1 MGDLHSML
9 ADIRSLMVAGSSW
22 AKELFFENSQ
32 GIGAV
37 RKSETTTKYQ
47 AFNDLTL
54 HEPFLSAFR
63 QNVPSRDIRDVFIQ
77 SAKGKSA
84 ARCEQRVYYLLAFGF
99 RRGKYYQNDAGR
111 NFTNLNYRI
120 SYW

>member
-1 MGDLHSML
+1 MGDLPSTL
-9 ADIRSLMVAGSSW
+9 VDIRALMVAGSSW

-54 HEPFLSAFR
+54 HFR

-77 SAKGKSA
+77 SPKRKSA
-84 ARCEQRVYYLLAFGF
+84 ARCGQRVYHLLACGF
-99 RRGKYYQNDAGR
+99 RREKYYQNDAER
-111 NFTNLNYRI
+111 NFINLNYRI
-120 SYW
+120 S